1 MIKSIITEYGLPWAF
16 NRTLYSVKLK
26 MLKVSPLLEN
36 IFEKKVKIQCLD
48 LIEIEPYRIESFLL
62 ELPNRDKEEIIQIA
76 NHAIEGRIKGFS
88 SVELDYGNP
97 INWHINPI
105 TGVEVDKNTKWYKI
119 SDFDSIRGDIKVVWE
134 ASRFTHFYYFARA
147 YMITKD
153 IKYYKAFSNQ
163 IDDWMSNNPYSYGA
177 NYKCGQ
183 EATLRMI
190 NAIITYSIFKF
201 YGLTND
207 QDVLNLKKLIEG
219 SYKKV
224 LSNFFYAHKCIRN
237 NHTLSEITGLII
249 GAWCSGDQKRLKKAY
264 ELMDKE
270 IKRQF
275 KSDGGYIQNSVN
287 YQRFA
292 LQLMELI
299 LRIDKVTNYH
309 ISEYSK
315 QLVLKAAHQL
325 YQIQDET
332 GDVPNRGPNDGALI
346 FPVTSCDYR
355 DFRPVINSIN
365 YLINNSKLYEAGVY
379 DEEILWFS
387 DNSLKEIKT
396 IKMERRS
403 SSFYAS
409 GLFTIR
415 HKDGFLMTILRDIDT
430 RPGQMDQLHIDLWH
444 KNLNILCDT
453 GSYSYASDLGKSL
466 ALTGAHNTV
475 QVDEK
480 EQMNKKGPFLVYD
493 WSKSK
498 NVKHTDK
505 TFCGTMISKNG
516 YEHTRSIKLDEN
528 SYEIVDIV
536 SGKGSN
542 CYLRFHTPCQINR
555 ADKYVELL
563 NEAKVVAVLK
573 TDGDIEIK
581 KSYRSLYYLNKEEIS
596 EIVVSKKIMQ
606 NMCSFKTSIHLK

>member
-1 MIKSIITEYGLPWAF
+1 MIKSIITEYGLPWIF

-26 MLKVSPLLEN
+26 MLKASPLLEN

-48 LIEIEPYRIESFLL
+48 LIQIEPYRIERFLL
-62 ELPNRDKEEIIQIA
+62 ELQNRDKEEIIQIA

-88 SVELDYGNP
+88 SIGLDYGYP

-105 TGVEVDKNTKWYKI
+105 SGVEVDKNIKWYKI
-119 SDFDSIRGDIKVVWE
+119 SDFDPIRGDIKAVWE
-134 ASRFTHFYYFARA
+134 ASRFTHFFYFVRA

-153 IKYYKAFSNQ
+153 IKYYEAFSNQ
-163 IDDWMSNNPYSYGA
+163 IDNWLSNNPYTYGA

-190 NAIITYSIFKF
+190 NALIAYSIFKS
-201 YGLTND
+201 YGLTNG
-207 QDVLNLKKLIEG
+207 QDGLNLKKLVEG

-249 GAWCSGDQKRLKKAY
+249 GAWCSDDQKRLKKAY

-270 IKRQF
+270 IKHQF

-292 LQLMELI
+292 LQLMEFILKISKITNYSISESNKQLI
-299 LRIDKVTNYH
+299 LK
-309 ISEYSK
+309 S
-315 QLVLKAAHQL
+315 AHQL
-325 YQIQDET
+325 YQIQDDT
-332 GDVPNRGPNDGALI
+332 GDVPNRGSNDGALI

-365 YLINNSKLYEAGVY
+365 YLINNSKVYDSDIY
-379 DEEILWFS
+379 DEEILWFADDS
-387 DNSLKEIKT
+387 IENSKT
-396 IKMERRS
+396 IKISRES
-403 SSFYAS
+403 SSFYTS
-409 GLFTIR
+409 GLFTLR
-415 HKDGFLMTILRDIDT
+415 HKDGFLMTILRNIDT
-430 RPGQMDQLHIDLWH
+430 RPGQMDQCHIDLWH
-444 KNLNILCDT
+444 KNFNILCDV

-466 ALTGAHNTV
+466 ALTAAHNTI
-475 QVDEK
+475 QVDNK
-480 EQMNKKGPFLVYD
+480 EQMNKKEPFLVYD

-498 NVKHTDK
+498 DVKHTDK

-516 YEHTRSIKLDEN
+516 YEHTRSIKLDDN
-528 SYEIVDIV
+528 RYEIVDIV

-542 CYLRFHTPCQINR
+542 CYLRFHTPCQIN
-555 ADKYVELL
+555 KVGTTLELL
-563 NEAKVVAVLK
+563 NEGKVVVELE
-573 TDGDIEIK
+573 TDGKIEIK
-581 KSYRSLYYLNKEEIS
+581 KNYRSLYYLKKEEIS
-596 EIVVSKKIMQ
+596 EIVISKKIMQ
-606 NMCSFKTSIHLK
+606 NMCSFKTSINLK

>member
-16 NRTLYSVKLK
+16 NRTLYFVKLK

-105 TGVEVDKNTKWYKI
+105 TRVEVDKNTKWYKI

-163 IDDWMSNNPYSYGA
+163 IDDWLSNNPYSYGA

-183 EATLRMI
+183 EAALRMI
-190 NAIITYSIFKF
+190 NALIAYSIFKS
-201 YGLTND
+201 YGLTNG
-207 QDVLNLKKLIEG
+207 QDVLNLKKLVEG

-237 NHTLSEITGLII
+237 NHTLSEITALII
-249 GAWCSGDQKRLKKAY
+249 GAWCSDDQKRLKKAY

-270 IKRQF
+270 IKHQF

-292 LQLMELI
+292 LQLMEFILKISKITNYSISESNKQLI
-299 LRIDKVTNYH
+299 LK
-309 ISEYSK
+309 S
-315 QLVLKAAHQL
+315 AHQL
-325 YQIQDET
+325 YQIQDDT
-332 GDVPNRGPNDGALI
+332 GDVPNRGSNDGALI
-346 FPVTSCDYR
+346 FPVASCDYR

-365 YLINNSKLYEAGVY
+365 YLINNSKVYDSDIY
-379 DEEILWFS
+379 DEEILWFADDS
-387 DNSLKEIKT
+387 IEDSKT
-396 IKMERRS
+396 IKISRES
-403 SSFYAS
+403 SPFYTS
-409 GLFTIR
+409 GLFTLR
-415 HKDGFLMTILRDIDT
+415 HKDGFLMTILRNINT
-430 RPGQMDQLHIDLWH
+430 RPGQMDQCHIDLWH
-444 KNLNILCDT
+444 KNFNILCDV

-466 ALTGAHNTV
+466 ALTAAHNTI
-475 QVDEK
+475 QVDNK

-498 NVKHTDK
+498 DVKHTDN
-505 TFCGTMISKNG
+505 TFYGTMISKNG
-516 YEHTRSIKLDEN
+516 YEHTRSIKLRDN
-528 SYEIVDIV
+528 NYEIEDIV
-536 SGKGSN
+536 SGKGN
-542 CYLRFHTPCQINR
+542 ACYLRFHTPCQINESENN
-555 ADKYVELL
+555 VELL
-563 NEAKVVAVLK
+563 NEGKVVAILE
-573 TDGDIEIK
+573 TDGEIQIN
-581 KSYRSLYYLNKEEIS
+581 KSYRSLYYFKKKEIREIIICK
-596 EIVVSKKIMQ
+596 EMIK
-606 NMCSFKTSIHLK
+606 NEASFKTIIKLI